1 MRIGTPMAYNATK
14 ILLLGSGEL
23 GKEFAIEAMRIGI
36 EVIAVDS
43 YQYAPAQQV
52 AHRYYVIDMKNADQI
67 RNIVYREKPDFIVPE
82 IEAINTDVL
91 LELEREGFTVI
102 PSAKAVKYTMDRVGI
117 RKLAAEELGLK
128 TSKYSFAEE
137 FNRFRE
143 EVLKIGFPCVVK
155 PVMSSSGKGQSV
167 LNSEEDIEFAWK
179 YAQENARGGA
189 GQVIIEEFIDFDFEI
204 TLLTVRTK
212 NQGTLY
218 CEPIGHFQVEGDY
231 WESWQPQPVSQ
242 EFNRFR
248 EEVLKIGFPCVVK
261 PVMSS
266 SGKGQSVLNSEEDI
280 EFAWKYAQENA
291 RGGAGQVIIEEFIDF
306 DFEIT
311 LLTVR
316 TKNQGTLYC
325 EPIGHFQV
333 EGDYWESWQPQPV
346 SPIAI
351 EKAKYIAKTVTD
363 ALGGYGIFG
372 CELFVKDDE
381 VWFNEI
387 SPRPHDTGMVTMV
400 TQNMSEFEIH
410 LRAILGLP
418 ISIDLVSTGASYC
431 FHAKDYGVAP
441 SYEGIKQALSIPN
454 TKIRIFGKP
463 TTRPKRRMGVA
474 LATADSLMEARE
486 NARKAA
492 ELMKVYT

>member
-23 GKEFAIEAMRIGI
+23 GKEFAIESMRIGI

-117 RKLAAEELGLK
+117 RRLAAEELGLK
-128 TSKYSFAEE
+128 TSAYSFAEK
-137 FNRFRE
+137 FDTFKE

-167 LNSEEDIEFAWK
+167 LNSERDIEFAW
-179 YAQENARGGA
+179 R
-189 GQVIIEEFIDFDFEI
+189 
-204 TLLTVRTK
+204 
-212 NQGTLY
+212 
-218 CEPIGHFQVEGDY
+218 
-231 WESWQPQPVSQ
+231 
-242 EFNRFR
+242 
-248 EEVLKIGFPCVVK
+248 
-261 PVMSS
+261 
-266 SGKGQSVLNSEEDI
+266 
-280 EFAWKYAQENA
+280 YAQENA

-441 SYEGIKQALSIPN
+441 SYEGIEQALSIPN

-486 NARKAA
+486 NAKRAA

>member
-128 TSKYSFAEE
+128 TSKYSFAE
-137 FNRFRE
+137 
-143 EVLKIGFPCVVK
+143 
-155 PVMSSSGKGQSV
+155 
-167 LNSEEDIEFAWK
+167 
-179 YAQENARGGA
+179 
-189 GQVIIEEFIDFDFEI
+189 
-204 TLLTVRTK
+204 
-212 NQGTLY
+212 
-218 CEPIGHFQVEGDY
+218 
-231 WESWQPQPVSQ
+231 